1 MPSNQIILQLRQEM
15 KASFVLCKEA
25 AEKYPEDY
33 EKAKA
38 FLIELIKERS
48 GKREGRVT
56 QNGIIEAYVHAGG
69 TLASMVEVLCETDFV
84 AKNEELKV
92 FAHNVALQ
100 IVATNPQYVSL
111 EEIPAEAMAELEKT
125 WKEELQGKPENVV
138 EKILEGKKSKY
149 AAEMCL
155 LDQPFFKDDSK
166 TIRDLLKEVTGKLGE
181 NVKISRFERWQ
192 I

>member
-1 MPSNQIILQLRQEM
+1 MPSNQIILQLRQEI